1 MNILVLGRGKT
12 GSLVAQLAQ
21 ERGHAVHTLGSSENP
36 AAVALTRERLSE
48 VDVVIDF
55 TSPQAA
61 IANIEACMRAGVNM
75 VVGTTG
81 WYSELERVRSLVEK
95 SSVGFVYSSNFS
107 VGVNIFFNVARA
119 AAASSAHGYFVRIM
133 ERHHTGKQ
141 DAPSG
146 TALKLKSLL
155 QRSEGS
161 EIEIT
166 SIREGD
172 TVGQHIILLD
182 SDNDTMMLVHDA
194 KSRRGFAEG
203 ALLAAEWIQV
213 RKGFFEFTEVLQG
226 K

>member
-81 WYSELERVRSLVEK
+81 WYSELDRVRSLVEK
-95 SSVGFVYSSNFS
+95 SSVGFVYGSNFS
-107 VGVNIFFNVARA
+107 VGVNIFFDLARA
-119 AAASSAHGYFVRIM
+119 AAASSARGYFVRIM
-133 ERHHTGKQ
+133 ERHHSGKK

-155 QRSEGS
+155 QRSEGP
-161 EIEIT
+161 EIDIT

-213 RKGFFEFTEVLQG
+213 RKGFFEFTEVLKG

>member
-1 MNILVLGRGKT
+1 
-12 GSLVAQLAQ
+12 
-21 ERGHAVHTLGSSENP
+21 
-36 AAVALTRERLSE
+36 
-48 VDVVIDF
+48 
-55 TSPQAA
+55 
-61 IANIEACMRAGVNM
+61 M

-81 WYSELERVRSLVEK
+81 WYSELDRVRSLVEK
-95 SSVGFVYSSNFS
+95 SSVGFVYGSNFS
-107 VGVNIFFNVARA
+107 VGVNIFLDVARA
-119 AAASSAHGYFVRIM
+119 ASASSAHGYFVRIM
-133 ERHHTGKQ
+133 ERHHTGKK

-155 QRSEGS
+155 QRLEGP
-161 EIEIT
+161 EIDVT

-172 TVGQHIILLD
+172 PVGQHIILLD

-213 RKGFFEFTEVLQG
+213 RKGFFEFTEVLKG